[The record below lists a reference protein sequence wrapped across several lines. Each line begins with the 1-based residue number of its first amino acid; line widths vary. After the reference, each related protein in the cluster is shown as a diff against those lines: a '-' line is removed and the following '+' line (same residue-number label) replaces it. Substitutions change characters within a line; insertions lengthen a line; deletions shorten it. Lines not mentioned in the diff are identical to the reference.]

1 MNRLAR
7 TACLLALFSILSV
20 GLSLG
25 RAAAGAGTET
35 VTIQLDFTTPN
46 GVQVTGTI
54 VAERQMGTATLT
66 EATFNGMVNGQPAS
80 ATATGGEKW
89 SGNTVAEFDLTSFT
103 QWNVGL
109 DRPGPMKIVVA
120 QAAPGLV
127 TINGIPMAIDGN
139 LAAPGMG
146 RTSYK
151 VTNPGQST
159 GEIVF
164 LPKTGDGS
172 VLASPLLIVTLM
184 IGPGIVLVLLSGLLR
199 RLGKR
204 ETAGAD
210 LEV

>member
-1 MNRLAR
+1 MNLLAR
-7 TACLLALFSILSV
+7 TVCLLALLGILSV
-20 GLSLG
+20 GFAPRG
-25 RAAAGAGTET
+25 AAARAGMET
-35 VTIQLDFTTPN
+35 VTILLDFTTPN

-54 VAERQMGTATLT
+54 VAKRQMGTATLT

-109 DRPGPMKIVVA
+109 ARPGPMKIVVS

-164 LPKTGDGS
+164 LPRTGDGA
-172 VLASPLLIVTLM
+172 VLASPLMIVALM
-184 IGPGIVLVLLSGLLR
+184 IGPGILLVLLSGLLR
-199 RLGKR
+199 KLGKR
-204 ETAGAD
+204 EIAGANLD
-210 LEV
+210 V